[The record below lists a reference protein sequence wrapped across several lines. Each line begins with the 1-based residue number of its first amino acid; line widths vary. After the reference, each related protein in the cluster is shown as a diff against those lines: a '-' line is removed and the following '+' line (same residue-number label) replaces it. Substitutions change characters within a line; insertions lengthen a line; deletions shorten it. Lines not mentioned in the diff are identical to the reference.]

1 MKTLIYALLFSLIAL
16 PACMTAEQRA
26 YQAYQEA
33 HQYDWMD
40 DMTPAQVESLLQA
53 MRHQQIMQEM
63 QWQSLQQ
70 MVPIAPA
77 PVYLWGR

>member
-16 PACMTAEQRA
+16 PACMTAEQR
-26 YQAYQEA
+26 YQEA
-33 HQYDWMD
+33 HQYDWMED
-40 DMTPAQVESLLQA
+40 LTPEQAESLLQA
-53 MRHQQIMQEM
+53 MRHQQILQEM

-70 MVPIAPA
+70 MVPVAPA